1 MKAHARAADSGPT
14 SGCRRQMPPHFEN
27 VLSVASRERFLWSQ
41 AGGGGIFVSW
51 ESLKG
56 PGDERRQLSLF
67 AGHISISATQDRPH
81 REHDFPFGKRSCSA
95 VRAYVG
101 PCQPLANAQRPAHLK
116 QVFVFPS
123 FLGQSLRQST
133 KPGKRQLRIRATGDY
148 PQASPKS
155 AIAMVSPVSLGRSI
169 RRVPSVV
176 VWLDDPARCR
186 HRALSNLAPPLVRA
200 VAIIA
205 SSSRG

>member
-1 MKAHARAADSGPT
+1 MKAHARAADSVPT

-116 QVFVFPS
+116 QVFVSQVFGAVAPPID
-123 FLGQSLRQST
+123 QTRET
-133 KPGKRQLRIRATGDY
+133 AAAY
-148 PQASPKS
+148 PCHRRLPASISKECHCH
-155 AIAMVSPVSLGRSI
+155 GE
-169 RRVPSVV
+169 PSVT
-176 VWLDDPARCR
+176 REK
-186 HRALSNLAPPLVRA
+186 HPPCPL
-200 VAIIA
+200 
-205 SSSRG
+205 SSRVA